1 MRHRHGYRKLG
12 RTSSHRAALL
22 KNLAIAIIKSEKIE
36 TTLPKAK
43 ELRSYIEK
51 LITRAKKNDSNAH
64 RAVFAALQDKESTN
78 RLVTEVAPKY
88 TQRNGG
94 YTRIVKT
101 RIRRGDAAE
110 MATIELVSAE

>member
-22 KNLAIAIIKSEKIE
+22 KNLTIAIIKAGKIE

-43 ELRSYIEK
+43 ELRGYVER
-51 LITRAKKNDSNAH
+51 LITRARRGDFNAH
-64 RAVFAALQDKESTN
+64 RAIFASLQDKEATN
-78 RLVTEVAPKY
+78 KLVTEIAPKY
-88 TQRNGG
+88 TDRNGG
-94 YTRIVKT
+94 YTRIIKT

-110 MATIELVSAE
+110 MAFIEFVA